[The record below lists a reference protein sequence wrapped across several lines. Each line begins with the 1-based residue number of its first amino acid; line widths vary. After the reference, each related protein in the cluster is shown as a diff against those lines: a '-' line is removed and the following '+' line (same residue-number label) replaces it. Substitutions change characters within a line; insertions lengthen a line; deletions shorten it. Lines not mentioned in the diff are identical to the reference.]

1 MRLHTFWLRL
11 ISALENWFKYEFLK
25 SMQNIFNKKSLV
37 VKDPT
42 IKIGASI
49 QVSFSAGISQT
60 PRTLGSLREI
70 GRLILLSPWPWQTPC
85 KANDTPVGQE
95 MLATPNVCHLVFFFN
110 GRFIWRKNH
119 GSLVPPFYWS
129 CILKPTRIKREYEKT
144 IDKHILVQQQ
154 KIPQQGRCTKYP
166 HKKKRLNVHSDS
178 SFACKETSNQHF
190 RRHAHPEWWFPS
202 PSLFFPHF
210 VVFVNKGYKNPQV
223 WKQTQLKW
231 RVFLNST
238 NNCIR

>member
-42 IKIGASI
+42 IKIGI

-110 GRFIWRKNH
+110 GWFRWRKNCH
-119 GSLVPPFYWS
+119 LSTEAVFSSRQESKGNMKKQLTSTFGSTT
-129 CILKPTRIKREYEKT
+129 KNTPTRKV
-144 IDKHILVQQQ
+144 D
-154 KIPQQGRCTKYP
+154 KIPPQ
-166 HKKKRLNVHSDS
+166 KKRLNVHSDS

-190 RRHAHPEWWFPS
+190 
-202 PSLFFPHF
+202 
-210 VVFVNKGYKNPQV
+210 
-223 WKQTQLKW
+223 
-231 RVFLNST
+231 
-238 NNCIR
+238 

>member
-42 IKIGASI
+42 IKIGI
-49 QVSFSAGISQT
+49 QVSFSVGISQT

-70 GRLILLSPWPWQTPC
+70 GRLVLLSPWPWQTPC

-110 GRFIWRKNH
+110 GRFIWRKKTLGVWCHLSTEAVFSSRQESKGNMKKQWTSTFWFNNKKYPNKE
-119 GSLVPPFYWS
+119 GVQNTPTKKKAQCSFGFLL
-129 CILKPTRIKREYEKT
+129 CLQRNLKPA
-144 IDKHILVQQQ
+144 
-154 KIPQQGRCTKYP
+154 
-166 HKKKRLNVHSDS
+166 
-178 SFACKETSNQHF
+178 F
-190 RRHAHPEWWFPS
+190 
-202 PSLFFPHF
+202 
-210 VVFVNKGYKNPQV
+210 
-223 WKQTQLKW
+223 
-231 RVFLNST
+231 
-238 NNCIR
+238 

>member
-42 IKIGASI
+42 IKKRCIYPSVVVCGDLP
-49 QVSFSAGISQT
+49 T

-85 KANDTPVGQE
+85 KAQQNLCQE

-166 HKKKRLNVHSDS
+166 DNKNAHC
-178 SFACKETSNQHF
+178 SFGFLLWHF

-210 VVFVNKGYKNPQV
+210 VVFLNKGYKNPQV

-231 RVFLNST
+231 RVFLHST
-238 NNCIR
+238 NKCIH